1 MFNEKLPVC
10 EDYDLWLRI
19 AAKFP
24 VLYLDEKLTVK
35 YGGHLNQLSKKYWG
49 MDRFRIMAIENIIEK
64 NFVNKKNKDIAKK
77 ILEEKINIYL
87 KGLRKRK
94 RKKEITYYENKIKK
108 YA

>member
-1 MFNEKLPVC
+1 
-10 EDYDLWLRI
+10 
-19 AAKFP
+19 
-24 VLYLDEKLTVK
+24 
-35 YGGHLNQLSKKYWG
+35 
-49 MDRFRIMAIENIIEK
+49 MAIENIIEK

-87 KGLRKRK
+87 QGLRKRK